1 MMSDY
6 SLQTRCLSSL
16 SKVFADEELRDARV
30 GRASALR
37 NERFS
42 YQVAYRSEALLKPL
56 SAGIISDLA
65 PRISVRAVGLVPS
78 ELPCR
83 EDHDDDVLRTTPGL
97 YPDPLYPPRDGIGF
111 AALPGQWRSLWVTV
125 DLDESVDPGTYP
137 IEIRLM
143 QENGE
148 VAGAETFELEVIA
161 TALPPQR
168 LIHTEWFH
176 VDCIAAYYRE
186 DVWSERLWELLGQY
200 IRTAVRNGM
209 NMLLTP
215 LFTPPLD
222 TEIGGE
228 RTTVQLV
235 DVERIG
241 DGYRFG
247 FDKLQRWV
255 ELCLSNGVEYFEF
268 SHLFTQWGA
277 KHAPKIMGTENGA
290 YKRLFGW
297 ETDAGGAAYRSF
309 LDAFLPELVAFLE
322 RGGLKDRSYFHV
334 SDEPAMEALE
344 DYRTASG
351 IIRGHLAGFP
361 VIDALSDY
369 DFYATGSVDIPIP
382 ASDHVKPFIER
393 GVEPLW
399 TYYCVS
405 QNKKVANRFFHMPSY
420 RNRILGIQLYKFN
433 AAGFLHWGYNFW
445 NSQFSLYPIDPYK
458 VTDAGCAFPS
468 GDAFV
473 VYPGEDG
480 PVESLRLVVLHEALQ
495 DLRAL
500 RLLESMIGKEETLR
514 LVEEGLTQ
522 AITFEDYP
530 RDADWLRSLRERV
543 NERIKSSVSGRA

>member
-1 MMSDY
+1 MSHN

-42 YQVAYRSEALLKPL
+42 YQVAYRSETLLKSL
-56 SAGIISDLA
+56 SAGIVSDLA
-65 PRISVRAVGLVPS
+65 PHISVRAVGLVPS
-78 ELPCR
+78 ELPCHA
-83 EDHDDDVLRTTPGL
+83 DHDDDVLRTTPGL
-97 YPDPLYPPRDGIGF
+97 YPDPLYPPRAGIGF
-111 AALPGQWRSLWVTV
+111 SALPGQWRSLWVTV
-125 DLDESVDPGTYP
+125 DIDESVDPGTYP
-137 IEIRLM
+137 IEIRFM

-148 VAGAETFELEVIA
+148 VAGAETFELEVVA
-161 TALPPQR
+161 ASLPPQR
-168 LIHTEWFH
+168 LVHTEWFH

-186 DVWSERLWELLGQY
+186 DVWSERLWELLGKY
-200 IRTAVRNGM
+200 IRNAVRNGI

-235 DVERIG
+235 DVERTG
-241 DGYRFG
+241 DGYRFS
-247 FDKLQRWV
+247 FDKLRRWV
-255 ELCLSNGVEYFEF
+255 ELCLSSGVEYFEF

-277 KHAPKIMGTENGA
+277 KHAPKIMGMENGA

-297 ETDAGGAAYRSF
+297 ETDAGGAAYRGF
-309 LDAFLPELVAFLE
+309 LDAFLPELVAFIE
-322 RGGLKDRSYFHV
+322 QHGLKERSYFHV
-334 SDEPAMEALE
+334 SDEPAMAALE
-344 DYRTASG
+344 DYRAASE

-369 DFYATGSVDIPIP
+369 DFYATGAVDIPIP

-445 NSQFSLYPIDPYK
+445 NSQFSKYSIDPYK

-480 PVESLRLVVLHEALQ
+480 PLESLRLVVLHDALQ

-500 RLLESMIGKEETLR
+500 RLLESKIGKEETLR

-530 RDADWLRSLRERV
+530 RDADWLLSLRERV

>member
-1 MMSDY
+1 M
-6 SLQTRCLSSL
+6 T
-16 SKVFADEELRDARV
+16 KVFPDEELRDARV
-30 GRASALR
+30 GYGSALR
-37 NERFS
+37 NETYAF
-42 YQVAYRSEALLKPL
+42 QVAYRADTLIKPL
-56 SAGIISDLA
+56 TATVDSPLA
-65 PRISVRAVGLVPS
+65 PQVTLRTVGLAPS
-78 ELPCR
+78 ELPCHA
-83 EDHDDDVLRTTPGL
+83 DHDEDVLRTTPGL
-97 YPDPLYPPRDGIGF
+97 YPDPLYPLQSGSGF
-111 AALPGQWRSLWVTV
+111 AAPPGQWRSIWVSV
-125 DLDESVDPGTYP
+125 DIDESVDPGSYP
-137 IEIRLM
+137 IEIRFLR
-143 QENGE
+143 EDGE
-148 VAGAETFELEVIA
+148 AAGAETFELDVIA
-161 TALPPQR
+161 AELPPQR
-168 LIHTEWFH
+168 LVRTEWFH

-186 DVWSERLWELLGQY
+186 DVWSERLWKLLGKY
-200 IRTAVRNGM
+200 IRTAVLNGI

-235 DVERIG
+235 DVEKTE

-247 FDKLQRWV
+247 FAKLERWV
-255 ELCLSNGVEYFEF
+255 ALCLANGVEYFEF

-277 KHAPKIMGTENGA
+277 KHAPKIMGIENGE

-297 ETDAGGAAYRSF
+297 ETDAGGPAYREF
-309 LDAFLPELVAFLE
+309 LDSFLPELVGFLE

-334 SDEPAMEALE
+334 SDEPGMEALE
-344 DYRTASG
+344 AYRTASG
-351 IIRGHLAGFP
+351 IIRKHLAGFP

-382 ASDHVKPFIER
+382 ASDHIKTFIER

-399 TYYCVS
+399 TYYCVA

-433 AAGFLHWGYNFW
+433 AAGFLHWGFNFW
-445 NSQFSLYPIDPYK
+445 NSQFSRHAIDPFK
-458 VTDAGCAFPS
+458 VTDAGIGFPS

-480 PVESLRLVVLHEALQ
+480 PIESLRLAVMREAMQ

-500 RLLESMIGKEETLR
+500 GLLESMIGKEETMR

-522 AITFEDYP
+522 PITFEDYP
-530 RDADWLRSLRERV
+530 RDADWLRSVRERI
-543 NERIKSSVSGRA
+543 NQRIKTRLT